1 MLECRAEKSRHDE
14 LTSSDRNHRM
24 KARAFFCVA
33 ALAGLISPAAHALG
47 VLRAPESVALGA
59 TLNFAV
65 TVRVAPDEQ
74 LTSTCVTADVSQG
87 DRRILPS
94 TIRVAI
100 EPGPVADERL
110 VRVLSTSAIDEPVI
124 TITLTLGCTNQL
136 ERRFTVLADP
146 PLVTV
151 AAAPAAPEPPA
162 APALPPTAASGPA
175 EAAPAA
181 ATTANGV
188 AAGARAD
195 GGEARRTASSQATPA
210 PAAAPR
216 AAAAPRVARA
226 ASAPA
231 RRPTRRPNVV
241 AAAPAL
247 TPAPRASA
255 PTVAPR
261 GPRLQLDAIEPAPRG
276 AASAPP
282 ASAMQ
287 DSREVQLR
295 TVAAAASAA
304 VPPPAA
310 SALAADPAASV
321 ALSTAALTAERMRAI
336 EEGMTR
342 LRADIERDREQ
353 MVTLRAKLARAEG
366 TSRLAPWLGV
376 GMALLAALALWLWL
390 RMRRLQREQ
399 QAQWWAASRAAQNS
413 RLPPANPPTLHP
425 MTLPPHMVPPSTQM
439 RQGDTVAA
447 VAQPVRPAPP
457 APAAPSGFR
466 DSMFPPTQQPPR
478 DVSIEELIDLEQQ
491 AEFFVVLGQDDA
503 AIDLLM
509 SHIRGSGGTS
519 ALPYLKL
526 LEIYRRRGDR
536 TNYERT
542 RERFNHRFNAYAPD
556 WDADLQQG
564 RSLDEY
570 PGVMRRL
577 EGAWHAPIDAMAE
590 LEALMF
596 RRDGGEPFE
605 LPAYREVLF
614 LYSMARDRLDHEGG
628 PPSSIDVLL
637 PLSEPGTTGGGDFE
651 PTTARP
657 HLFTSVGGLGSLGG
671 LGGPGEAAAPGGEP
685 AIEVLR
691 ASGAVPVAG
700 DEASNVYGTVDLDP
714 TSPVPIDDTVVLG
727 RDDATERRNP
737 EQRSD
742 FADLPLPPPPKPRA

>member
-1 MLECRAEKSRHDE
+1 
-14 LTSSDRNHRM
+14 M
-24 KARAFFCVA
+24 KACAFVLVA
-33 ALAGLISPAAHALG
+33 AMAGMVCPAAHALG
-47 VLRAPESVALGA
+47 ILRAPEAVALGA
-59 TLNFAV
+59 PLNFAV

-74 LTSTCVTADVSQG
+74 LTSTCVTADVQQG
-87 DRRILPS
+87 ERRIQPS
-94 TIRVAI
+94 TIRIGI
-100 EPGPVADERL
+100 EPGPTAEERL

-124 TITLTLGCTNQL
+124 TVTLTLGCTNQL

-151 AAAPAAPEPPA
+151 AAAAPAVEPAVATARPESPVSAPVESAPAGPASAGGDAASGGSASARTDTEGERRAAPTQA
-162 APALPPTAASGPA
+162 APAPTARPRMAATTRPQRSASAAATVTRRPA
-175 EAAPAA
+175 RRATTVAAAGVAPAA
-181 ATTANGV
+181 QV
-188 AAGARAD
+188 
-195 GGEARRTASSQATPA
+195 
-210 PAAAPR
+210 
-216 AAAAPRVARA
+216 A
-226 ASAPA
+226 ASAP
-231 RRPTRRPNVV
+231 T
-241 AAAPAL
+241 
-247 TPAPRASA
+247 
-255 PTVAPR
+255 PR

-276 AASAPP
+276 AASAPA

-287 DSREVQLR
+287 DSHELQLR

-304 VPPPAA
+304 APVASAVESAA
-310 SALAADPAASV
+310 SA
-321 ALSTAALTAERMRAI
+321 ALDAAALTAERMRAI
-336 EEGMTR
+336 EDGMTK

-390 RMRRLQREQ
+390 RMRRMQREQ

-425 MTLPPHMVPPSTQM
+425 MTLPPQMAPASTRVP
-439 RQGDTVAA
+439 QGDTVAA
-447 VAQPVRPAPP
+447 VAQPVRPSA
-457 APAAPSGFR
+457 APAAPAGGFR
-466 DSMFPPTQQPPR
+466 DSVFPPTQQPPR

-519 ALPYLKL
+519 PLPYLKL

-536 TNYERT
+536 SIYERT

-556 WDADLQQG
+556 WDADLQHG

-570 PGVMRRL
+570 PRVMKRL
-577 EGAWHAPIDAMAE
+577 EGVWHAPIDAMAE

-614 LYSMARDRLDHEGG
+614 LYSMARDLLDHEGG

-637 PLSEPGTTGGGDFE
+637 PLGGPAAPSGGEFE

-657 HLFTSVGGLGSLGG
+657 HLFTSVGGLASLGD
-671 LGGPGEAAAPGGEP
+671 PPAASSEP

-691 ASGAVPVAG
+691 ASGAVPAAG

-727 RDDATERRNP
+727 RDDTPERLNP

-742 FADLPLPPPPKPRA
+742 FADLPLPPSPKPKG